1 MNRKDASS
9 SFERF
14 RRERAARGKARKAG
28 PASSR
33 ANDALAELE
42 AYENREMQEERLRS
56 EVSEFFDQANRQAAV
71 LVDKVSKAEREQNST
86 QLSKEMHGFL
96 TETMRRMTQLVT
108 RVVGSNPGGRIAEA
122 NLDAAMSNLA
132 GPILDGFRQEGTA
145 GTNALHLGKNPLSVD
160 LAALRREIDAFL
172 ADDGPQPE
180 IVPEKPLR
188 SLVDVEAHPIVDL
201 MKNETQSGQVSQQ
214 ATARNT
220 VAQQAPTSHATLDAD
235 TIRFRE
241 VLRGLVRKGL
251 MNEEE
256 ARSAWYA
263 RRALARGAGIM

>member
-14 RRERAARGKARKAG
+14 RRERAAKGKARKAG
-28 PASSR
+28 PVNSK

-42 AYENREMQEERLRS
+42 AYENRELQEERLRS
-56 EVSEFFDQANRQAAV
+56 EVSEFFDQANRQAAI
-71 LVDKVSKAEREQNST
+71 LVDKVSKAEREQNSS
-86 QLSKEMHGFL
+86 QLSKEMQCFL

-108 RVVGSNPGGRIAEA
+108 RVVGSNPGGRLAEA
-122 NLDAAMSNLA
+122 NLDAAMSNLS

-145 GTNALHLGKNPLSVD
+145 GTSAQHLGKNPLSVD

-172 ADDGPQPE
+172 ADDGPEPE
-180 IVPEKPLR
+180 IVPDKPLR

-201 MKNETQSGQVSQQ
+201 MKNEAQAGQVPPQ
-214 ATARNT
+214 ATSRNT
-220 VAQQAPTSHATLDAD
+220 VAPTSHATSDAD
-235 TIRFRE
+235 TVRFRE

-251 MNEEE
+251 MSEEE

-263 RRALARGAGIM
+263 RRALARGTGIM